1 MQRTVQTTDGRVL
14 AVEEAGD
21 PAGRP
26 VLVHGGTPGSR
37 LLYGPHVRDAA
48 ERGLRLIGYDRP
60 GYGGSSPQPGRTVA
74 DCAGDVRAI
83 CADLGIERLAMW
95 GASGGG
101 PHVLACAALLPDLVA
116 AAASLASPAPFDADG
131 LDYFDGMAAENVD
144 DTLLYFTD
152 EAAAR
157 AKTDLDRAEI
167 LAEAPGGATETADGG
182 ATNHEATNK
191 AASDSAPT
199 GDAATD
205 DAATNHEAAGGSG
218 PALPPVDEA
227 AIADGLGDFFA
238 TAMRDGLAPGSD
250 GWWEDN
256 CLLRPWGFSVA
267 DITVPVLLLHGRQDA
282 FVPFGHG
289 QWLAAHIPGV
299 KPLLLD
305 DDGHLSLLQ
314 TRVPEVHWWLA
325 DHL

>member
-1 MQRTVQTTDGRVL
+1 VQRTVRTGDGRVL

-26 VLVHGGTPGSR
+26 VLVQGGTPGSR
-37 LLYGPHVRDAA
+37 LLYGPHARDAA

-60 GYGGSSPQPGRTVA
+60 GYGGSSPLPGRSVA
-74 DCAGDVRAI
+74 DCADDVRAI
-83 CADLGIERLAMW
+83 CTVLGIDRLAMW

-101 PHVLACAALLPDLVA
+101 PHVLACAALLPDLVVA
-116 AAASLASPAPFDADG
+116 AATLASLAPFDADG
-131 LDYFDGMAAENVD
+131 LDYFDGMAPENVED
-144 DTLLYFTD
+144 IVLYLSD

-157 AKTDLDRAEI
+157 AKTDRDRAEI
-167 LAEAPGGATETADGG
+167 LAEAPGDAAEPGGSADDESADGF
-182 ATNHEATNK
+182 
-191 AASDSAPT
+191 
-199 GDAATD
+199 
-205 DAATNHEAAGGSG
+205 G
-218 PALPPVDEA
+218 PILPPVDVA
-227 AIADGLGDFFA
+227 AMEGGLGDFFA
-238 TAMRDGLAPGSD
+238 TAMGDALAPGSE

-256 CLLRPWGFSVA
+256 CLVRPWGFSLP
-267 DITVPVLLLHGRQDA
+267 DITVPVLLLHGRQDI

-305 DDGHLSLLQ
+305 DDGYLSLLQ
-314 TRVPEVHWWLA
+314 NRVPEVHWWLS